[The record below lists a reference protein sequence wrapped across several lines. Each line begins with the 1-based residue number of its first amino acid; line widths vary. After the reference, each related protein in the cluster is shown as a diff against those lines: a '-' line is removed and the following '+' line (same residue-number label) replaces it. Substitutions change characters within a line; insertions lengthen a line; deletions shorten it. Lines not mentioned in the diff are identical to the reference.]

1 MNAPCLSAPPST
13 SGPLLSESDFAALA
27 RVIHLETGIFMPP
40 GKRALMQSRLAKRL
54 AARGLGSFRE
64 YRELVESR
72 SDPDEIGLMIS
83 ALTTNI
89 TRFFREGQHFDDL
102 REKVLPGLLA
112 QARAGGRIR
121 MWSAGCSTG
130 EEPYSM
136 ALSVLALCPEA
147 PRLNIRILATDL
159 DPVVIATAKAARYPA
174 AALANLPDDVA
185 TGASRP
191 DKADPE
197 FVRIREDAR
206 KLISFRVLNLL
217 HDWPFG
223 GQFDVIMCRN
233 VVIYFDAETRDRLW
247 TRFAALQPSG
257 ARIYVGHSERIAGEV
272 GALYVPSGITA
283 YTRTETPPPG
293 RGRSIAK

>member
-1 MNAPCLSAPPST
+1 MNAPAVQAPPAAA
-13 SGPLLSESDFAALA
+13 GLLLSEQDFEALA
-27 RVIHLETGIFMPP
+27 KVIHVETGIFMPA

-54 AARGLGSFRE
+54 AARGLKDFRE

-72 SDPDEIGLMIS
+72 SEPDEIGLMIS

-89 TRFFREGQHFDDL
+89 TRFFREAQHFDDL
-102 REKVLPGLLA
+102 RENVLPGLLDR
-112 QARAGGRIR
+112 ARAGGRVR

-147 PRLNIRILATDL
+147 PRLDVRILATDL
-159 DPVVIATAKAARYPA
+159 DPVVVATAEAGRYPA
-174 AALANLPDDVA
+174 SALANLPEDVA
-185 TGASRP
+185 AGATTP
-191 DKADPE
+191 DKADPG
-197 FVRIREDAR
+197 FARICDSAR

-217 HDWPFG
+217 HDWPFHG
-223 GQFDVIMCRN
+223 RFDVIMCRN

-247 TRFAALQPSG
+247 TRFAAMQPSG

-272 GALYVPSGITA
+272 GALYAPSGITA

-293 RGRSIAK
+293 GGRSISK